1 MKKFIV
7 ALIAFILAFS
17 ALCVVSSAAD
27 LPIDDAVVSSQPST
41 SDSDASGD
49 FISSFLSGLTEVF
62 SGITKG
68 FAGVSVNAADSLI
81 LTSDGGLTSFAQLG
95 IFGIG
100 LALVAGVVGLL
111 ARRFR
116 R

>member
-1 MKKFIV
+1 MKKLFAAFV
-7 ALIAFILAFS
+7 AVILVVS

-27 LPIDDAVVSSQPST
+27 LPIDDAVVPSQPST

-62 SGITKG
+62 AGLTKG
-68 FAGVSVNAADSLI
+68 LAGVSVNAVDSLI
-81 LTSDGGLTSFAQLG
+81 LTSDGSLTSSAQLG